1 MGTTPVVIDNTNT
14 QKWEFKPYVSMVSRT
29 SMLSRSVHMASQSV
43 PLASE
48 LLVPGLNLF
57 ETRGSLFHNS
67 DKEGY
72 SDEYF
77 LFFHENV
84 SGAHKKHSVEAL
96 PMSTTT
102 YVFVEK

>member
-1 MGTTPVVIDNTNT
+1 
-14 QKWEFKPYVSMVSRT
+14 
-29 SMLSRSVHMASQSV
+29 MASQSM
-43 PLASE
+43 PRASE

-67 DKEGY
+67 DK
-72 SDEYF
+72 YF

-84 SGAHKKHSVEAL
+84 AGAHKKHSVQAL